1 MRIEISIG
9 QESEEEYDHWAYCD
23 TIDEAI
29 VLLQKLKRQEI
40 NERNGI

>member
-1 MRIEISIG
+1 MKIEISIG
-9 QESEEEYDHWAYCD
+9 QEDEEWNHWTYCD

-29 VLLQKLKRQEI
+29 VLLQKLKRQEM